1 MLIAKNIIKWT
12 LIGLFIWFF
21 LLMCRI
27 TLFYVPFS
35 ATVSFLNIKQTEVT
49 TLHFYLPIFY
59 THVYSSIFVLLAGF
73 IQFFTTRKKHKTIH
87 QYSGYI
93 YVIGL
98 LLFSAP
104 SGIYMGLHANGGFWA
119 QLSFIILGCLWW
131 FTTFM
136 AMVNIFQKDI
146 KSHQQ
151 WMNRSYALAVSALTL
166 RMWKVILVYLFQPN
180 PMEVYLVIAWLGW
193 VPNLLIIELLILKK
207 YKYEKAR
214 YFRSLALPVF
224 VQKGS

>member
-35 ATVSFLNIKQTEVT
+35 ATASFLNIKQTEVT
-49 TLHFYLPIFY
+49 TLPFYLPIFY

-104 SGIYMGLHANGGFWA
+104 SGIYMGLHANGGF
-119 QLSFIILGCLWW
+119 
-131 FTTFM
+131 FM